1 MGDWMMYLS
10 IGEKA
15 KECGVSVAT
24 LQRWDKRGL
33 LKPDIIT
40 AGGHRRYKN
49 KNRTDVKRRV
59 IAYARVSS
67 YDQKADLEKQ
77 KYVLSAHNPD
87 VLLSDIGSGINFN
100 KPGFKKLIN
109 LLLTGKIKKIIITYP
124 DRLLRFGFSLIEKL
138 CQHFGTEMTILNLK
152 KEQSFEETL
161 AQDLITIITVFSSK
175 LYGKRSHQN
184 KIKKA
189 IMI

>member
-1 MGDWMMYLS
+1 MYLS

-24 LQRWDKRGL
+24 LRRWDKRGL

-77 KYVLSAHNPD
+77 KD
-87 VLLSDIGSGINFN
+87 VITAGGHRRYKKKNKKMSSLL
-100 KPGFKKLIN
+100 
-109 LLLTGKIKKIIITYP
+109 IIP
-124 DRLLRFGFSLIEKL
+124 MCCSLISVPGL
-138 CQHFGTEMTILNLK
+138 ILISPDLK
-152 KEQSFEETL
+152 
-161 AQDLITIITVFSSK
+161 
-175 LYGKRSHQN
+175 N
-184 KIKKA
+184 
-189 IMI
+189 

>member
-1 MGDWMMYLS
+1 MYLS

-24 LQRWDKRGL
+24 LRRWDKRGL

-77 KYVLSAHNPD
+77 KDVLSAHNPD

-109 LLLTGKIKKIIITYP
+109 LLLTGKIQRIIITYP